1 VTLATTRFLLLLRR
15 FGRDDRGG
23 VTVEFVATLP
33 MILAALAIVFEF
45 GRGLWYHHVV
55 TKGVRDAARYA
66 ARYPALG
73 TACTALDEDASFLDD
88 VRRVALSGA
97 PDGTTSPAFWTDLD
111 TVTVQTAASALDLR
125 IPGACTLTVRAEVPH
140 NLALLTAFSGFWEVD
155 PGITITVQDQA
166 RYIGD

>member
-1 VTLATTRFLLLLRR
+1 MGRASSSLLGRFL
-15 FGRDDRGG
+15 RDDGGG

-33 MILAALAIVFEF
+33 MMLAALAVVFEF

-66 ARYPALG
+66 ARYPAPG
-73 TACTALDEDASFLDD
+73 TDCTALDEDADFLER
-88 VRRVALSGA
+88 VRRVALSGE
-97 PDGTTSPAFWTDLD
+97 PDGTTSPAFWTNLGM
-111 TVTVQTAASALDLR
+111 VTVQMAGSALDLR
-125 IPGACTLTVRAEVPH
+125 VPGACTVTVRAEVPH

-166 RYIGD
+166 RYVGD